1 MDEWD
6 SAADEQDER
15 NSMDERDSVG
25 EQDSVFDV
33 PTCLQVPDLRADKVK
48 IRFPVSMPPTVTEKL
63 EIEKFP
69 DDSAGKPIDQPTI
82 GQSGFTAYQSQ
93 LNGNSSYAPF
103 ASKIDWEIARWA
115 KLHRISLAAI
125 TELLQIKGVCS

>member
-48 IRFPVSMPPTVTEKL
+48 IRFPVSMPPT
-63 EIEKFP
+63 
-69 DDSAGKPIDQPTI
+69 
-82 GQSGFTAYQSQ
+82 
-93 LNGNSSYAPF
+93 
-103 ASKIDWEIARWA
+103 
-115 KLHRISLAAI
+115 
-125 TELLQIKGVCS
+125 